1 MEEEELLPLKPEVD
15 RCLLFKED
23 HLDYLN
29 LVSVINLIG
38 FALRHRLSGRLSSHA
53 EK

>member
-1 MEEEELLPLKPEVD
+1 MEEEELLLPQPGVLINMDHIVFFP
-15 RCLLFKED
+15 CL
-23 HLDYLN
+23 
-29 LVSVINLIG
+29 VTNLIG

>member
-1 MEEEELLPLKPEVD
+1 MEEEELLLPQPGVLINMD
-15 RCLLFKED
+15 HIFLSLL
-23 HLDYLN
+23 
-29 LVSVINLIG
+29 VTNLIG